1 MFHNHLPLQRRGALL
16 LVSLG
21 VLLSFCLCSGSIAW
35 AQQTQGTISVTV
47 MDTSGA
53 VLPGAQLVLVD
64 LATNSTRTATA
75 QDAGNYTFVN
85 LNSGQYKLT
94 VSMAGFAT
102 QAYDVLVLTARTTD
116 VKAEMKVGSTQTAV
130 QVEGGVAPLVEATTN
145 AINTTIDTKQIED
158 LPLGTRNIAQ
168 LAQLAAGY
176 NGTWNGL
183 PSAALG
189 STVDGV
195 VGNTTRWRY
204 QSANQGATTAITP
217 RLENIGEMVV
227 SSDQIDMN
235 QGFGTASMQITY
247 VTRRGTNQFHGR
259 VYEDF
264 RSSALN
270 AYNWGSKQRA
280 KYHQNELGAS
290 VGGPIFKD
298 KLFFFASFSALD
310 VPGGSLNTRDYFANS
325 AKTGVFTYGNGNT
338 ANIFNIITA
347 YNAANPG
354 TNLPTAVNTVVA
366 SRLAQVD
373 QYRGTAGQQYSINP
387 ADPNLRTWQW
397 VENNPQRTYYPTF
410 RLDYDLSEKWTFNLS
425 YNQTKF
431 NAPHFYASHWAGDG
445 RGAGQGSNNKSVA
458 LGIRTTITPTLMNQ
472 FKGGYLYTNQWFG
485 TGGSQDFNTHPE
497 IWYGY
502 GNYDDYYELP
512 NSRLQPIFSISDSVT
527 WVKGQHTFNFG
538 FNAFREVNKYWD
550 PPEGYTQFDL
560 ALAEGDP
567 ALQAITKSAI
577 QAAAGAGAPVPTDDE
592 LGQAQQLYA
601 TLAGRVSH
609 MYGRHA
615 YVPKTGTYAVGD
627 TPSGTGVA
635 YSTLNELLKSWG
647 LFFQDSYKLKP
658 NLTVNYGLRWDFIS
672 PDKDM
677 TGKYHSMTPQDVFG
691 PTGVGQLFQ
700 PGGSSLSGT
709 NDPVFTARQTPYGS
723 WNVTPQPAIGIAWQ
737 PNSETSFLGKLL
749 GVNKTVV
756 RAGFALRR
764 FQEPQQFV
772 WDMGSAYG
780 IAFYQ
785 NFDMYP
791 GTSGTD
797 GTYTPG
803 SINLSNWLPQSCSG
817 SNGPVCLVK
826 SPAQYDKIIH
836 MNESTFIG
844 GAAAGIKSDIR
855 QPYTESW
862 NFGIQRELG
871 ATRALE
877 IRYSGNRT
885 IHQWIAPNINEVNI
899 YENGFLKE
907 FNNAYANY
915 KLNHAAGVESFA
927 NRGLPGE
934 VSLPIM
940 TAAGINQ
947 NSSTFINELKNGQVG
962 TFAQTLANTQDYFCP
977 LVGSSFGPCGSSYGA
992 GAGYPVNFWM
1002 ANPYAIGSWLGGG
1015 IAGGTS
1021 AFMGSGAQY
1030 MTDQGYSNYHA
1041 LQVDFRQQQ
1050 WHGLVMDANYTFS
1063 KTLGVATVGD
1073 WTGAYTQVTI
1083 RDIKS
1088 SYGPAGTDRNHV
1100 IHVNTTYDLPF
1111 GKGKQF
1117 LNQSS
1122 LLDKVIGGWTVSNII
1137 TFQSGN
1143 PFRVSGTNYTVNG
1156 QRDAGVVLNG
1166 ISASDFTAHMGHYVT
1181 ASGTPYFLDPAWVA
1195 QIKANGNIVN
1205 SNTPGQWGTTLWLH
1219 GPTQTYAD
1227 IGISKGTSITERWKF
1242 KFQAE
1247 MLNAFNHAIFS
1258 QSTTSLT
1265 SSSFGRAAT
1274 TTGYNP
1280 RRIELRANVEF

>member
-1 MFHNHLPLQRRGALL
+1 MFHHHLPLQRRGAIL

-94 VSMAGFAT
+94 VSMAGFTA
-102 QAYDVLVLTARTTD
+102 QAYDVLVLSARTTD
-116 VKAEMKVGSTQTAV
+116 VKAELRVGSTQTAV

-158 LPLGTRNIAQ
+158 LPLSGRDITQ
-168 LAQLAAGY
+168 LARLAPGY

-204 QSANQGATTAITP
+204 QSANQGANTAITP

-270 AYNWGSKQRA
+270 AYPWGSNLRA
-280 KYHQNELGAS
+280 KNHQNELGAS

-310 VPGGSLNTRDYFANS
+310 VPGGSLITRDYFATP
-325 AKTGVFTYGNGNT
+325 AATGVFTYGNGNT

-347 YNAANPG
+347 YNVANPG
-354 TNLPTAVNTVVA
+354 TNLPTGVNSMVQ
-366 SRLAQVD
+366 SRISQVD
-373 QYRGTAGQQYSINP
+373 QYRASAGQQYSINP

-397 VENNPQRTYYPTF
+397 MEANSQRTYYPTF
-410 RLDYDLSEKWTFNLS
+410 RLDYDLSEKWSFNLA
-425 YNQTKF
+425 YNQTKY
-431 NAPHFYASHWAGDG
+431 NAPTVNASHWPGDG
-445 RGAGQGSNNKSVA
+445 RGAGNRSNNKSVA

-472 FKGGYLYTNQWFG
+472 FKGGYLYTAAWFG
-485 TGGSQDFNTHPE
+485 QGGSKDFNTHPE

-512 NSRLQPIFSISDSVT
+512 NSRMQPIFSLSDSVT

-550 PPEGYTQFDL
+550 PPEGYTQINL
-560 ALAEGDP
+560 GLAEGDP

-577 QAAAGAGAPVPTDDE
+577 QAAAGAGAPLPTDDE
-592 LGQAQQLYA
+592 LSQAQQLYG
-601 TLAGRVSH
+601 TLAGRITEF
-609 MYGRHA
+609 YGRHA
-615 YVPKTGTYAVGD
+615 YVTKTGTYAVGD
-627 TPSGTGVA
+627 TPSGSGVA

-647 LFFQDSYKLKP
+647 MFFQDSYKVKP

-672 PDKDM
+672 PDKDI
-677 TGKYHSMTPQDVFG
+677 TGKYHSLTPQDLFG
-691 PTGVGQLFQ
+691 PTLVGKLFQ
-700 PGGSSLSGT
+700 PGGASLSGV

-723 WNVTPQPAIGIAWQ
+723 WNVTPQPAIGISWQ
-737 PNSETSFLGKLL
+737 PSADGNFIEKLL
-749 GVNKTVV
+749 GGNKTVW
-756 RAGFALRR
+756 RAGYEFRR

-785 NFDMYP
+785 NFDLYP
-791 GTSGTD
+791 STSGD
-797 GTYTPG
+797 VGTFVPG
-803 SINLSNWLPQSCSG
+803 SVMLGQSGYLPVSCSG
-817 SNGPVCLVK
+817 STGTFCMVK
-826 SPAQYDKIIH
+826 SPAQYDKVIH
-836 MNESTFIG
+836 MSESTFIG
-844 GAAAGIKSDIR
+844 GAVAAIKSNIR
-855 QPYTESW
+855 QPYTQSW
-862 NFGIQRELG
+862 NLGFQRQLG
-871 ATRALE
+871 ASRALE
-877 IRYSGNRT
+877 VRYNGNRT

-899 YENGFLKE
+899 YENGFLTE
-907 FNNAYANY
+907 FNNAYSNY
-915 KLNHAAGVESFA
+915 KINHAAGVESFA
-927 NRGLPGE
+927 NRGLAGE
-934 VSLPIM
+934 VNLPIM
-940 TAAGINQ
+940 TAAGISQ
-947 NSSTFINELKNGQVG
+947 TSSTFINELKNGQVG
-962 TFAQTLANTQDYFCP
+962 TFANTLATNHDYFCNM
-977 LVGSSFGPCGSSYGA
+977 VGSTFGPCGSSYGA

-1002 ANPYAIGSWLGGG
+1002 ANPFAIGSWLGGG
-1015 IAGGTS
+1015 IAG
-1021 AFMGSGAQY
+1021 GSGAQY

-1063 KTLGVATVGD
+1063 KTLGVSTVGD
-1073 WTGAYTQVTI
+1073 WTGSYTQVTI
-1083 RDIKS
+1083 RDIRS
-1088 SYGPAGTDRNHV
+1088 SYGPASTDRHQV
-1100 IHVNTTYDLPF
+1100 LHINTTYDLPF

-1117 LNQSS
+1117 LNQSA
-1122 LLDKVIGGWTVSNII
+1122 LLDKVIGGWTISNIL

-1143 PFRVSGTNYTVNG
+1143 PFRISGTNYTVNG

-1166 ISASDFTAHMGHYVT
+1166 ISASDFEAHMGRYT
-1181 ASGTPYFLDPAWVA
+1181 NSSGVPYFLDPAWVA
-1195 QIKANGNIVN
+1195 QIKSNGSIVN

-1219 GPTQTYAD
+1219 GPSQTYTD
-1227 IGISKGTSITERWKF
+1227 IGISKRTSITERWKF

-1247 MLNAFNHAIFS
+1247 MTNALNHAVFS

-1265 SSSFGRAAT
+1265 SSSFGRAALT
-1274 TTGYNP
+1274 SGYLP
-1280 RRIELRANVEF
+1280 RRVEFRANVEF